1 MWSQAAMGLAANYQW
16 PVTAWSGANSVH
28 IRYSAPRKSQQYMTV
43 KQTQTDTG
51 LVEITT
57 DPLEAEET
65 VFAITATQFWAAT
78 SRAKVEGGH

>member
-1 MWSQAAMGLAANYQW
+1 
-16 PVTAWSGANSVH
+16 
-28 IRYSAPRKSQQYMTV
+28 MTV

-65 VFAITATQFWAAT
+65 VFAITTTQFWAAT